1 MVEICPGYFE
11 RTEERN
17 LIHPYPYLEDN
28 RNNDLTTIK
37 DISSFFVITLLTL
50 FFKYQIIS

>member
-17 LIHPYPYLEDN
+17 LIHPYLEDN

-37 DISSFFVITLLTL
+37 DISSFFVITLFTI
-50 FFKYQIIS
+50 FFKYQLIS